1 MMGDIGDT
9 DVSRPARVP
18 SGSRLERSDL
28 SCVRVCGELD
38 VASAPELD
46 AALQD
51 RRITVVDLA
60 GVTFV
65 DVAGV
70 RPVLRAAA
78 SAERVLT
85 VLRPSACVRRLLDL
99 LNVSLDDGRAVVAR
113 DGWSAAHP
121 AGGLRLDG
129 VPTVG
134 GRSTGRPGG
143 GTAPGTD
150 GGGRPHRDPSPVP
163 SPSAGAGWSSST
175 SDPDRPLDQLVDEVL
190 DRIAPLQAVLGIEGA
205 TIEPAAVRRAG
216 AAVLDAVR
224 ADRAGVAAAQ
234 LEDALWSTSRGGR
247 APAGWFATP
256 LGALIARS
264 GRGAPAPASRPEQG
278 APSDRAGAPRHT
290 DSGPPT

>member
-1 MMGDIGDT
+1 MGDIGDA
-9 DVSRPARVP
+9 DMQRAARVP
-18 SGSRLERSDL
+18 SGSRLERTDL
-28 SCVRVCGELD
+28 SCIRVCGELD
-38 VASAPELD
+38 VASAPDLD
-46 AALQD
+46 AALED

-78 SAERVLT
+78 SEDRVLT

-99 LNVSLDDGRAVVAR
+99 LDVCLDEGRAVVAR
-113 DGWSAAHP
+113 DGWSSAHP
-121 AGGLRLDG
+121 G
-129 VPTVG
+129 
-134 GRSTGRPGG
+134 
-143 GTAPGTD
+143 
-150 GGGRPHRDPSPVP
+150 
-163 SPSAGAGWSSST
+163 ST

-190 DRIAPLQAVLGIEGA
+190 DRIAPLQDVLGIEGA
-205 TIEPAAVRRAG
+205 SVEPAAVRRAA

-264 GRGAPAPASRPEQG
+264 GRRAPASRPVLG
-278 APSDRAGAPRHT
+278 APSDRAGAPRHP
-290 DSGPPT
+290 DSGRPT